1 MDYEYNKEA
10 VLPSLWRPMFRL
22 LIIIFTVEAVIMFFL
37 PTLIPDEQSL
47 LASIADA
54 ALLVILSAPFLWY
67 FIVYPLRRTVIAE
80 HLQAATIIEH
90 SNDGIITSN
99 EAGMVKS
106 FNPAAE
112 RIFGFKA
119 EEVLGKPMVQLMPE
133 RYRDAHQQGLIRAK
147 SAGESSLLENM
158 IEMHGL
164 RRDGCEFPLE
174 LSLSAWKTGTKAHYA
189 GVFRDITERRRVEA
203 EIQSRTVL
211 LEQANRNLQRQKEI
225 QELLK
230 ELSQDITRLDVDS
243 LLKKLTERVR
253 EVFKVDICD
262 VRVRDEEVWKVMG
275 VSGIEP
281 QKTQSD
287 STATAG
293 GRSRWILDNR
303 RPLLIHDITKTN
315 QFSGG
320 ESIRRAG
327 VRGYIGVP
335 IFSRGGDVIGIL
347 RALTYGPRET
357 IPEEVDLL
365 QLMANGTGVALENAK
380 LLEHIRQ
387 QAQTLEQANRQQ
399 ADFTAMIAH
408 DLRSPLTNVIGIAE
422 MMRDNLLG
430 PVNEDQKKWLGKIGA
445 NVQNLVNLASDF
457 LDLSK
462 LEAGHIELTKE
473 NVDLKELIESNLES
487 YRLLG
492 RDKKIIFTTSF
503 DPDLPT
509 VDADPRRL
517 DQVLSN
523 LLSNAAKFTPEG
535 GQIEVG
541 TRVKDGRGVNF
552 WVRDTGIGIP
562 KEEIGS
568 LFEKYKQASNT
579 KNGSQNGTG
588 LGLVICKMIVETH
601 GGKIWIDSEEE
612 KGTTVFVSLPVLPG
626 PQLRADPPLLLL
638 SSPPTD

>member
-1 MDYEYNKEA
+1 MEHEYNKEA
-10 VLPSLWRPMFRL
+10 ILLSPWRLVVRL
-22 LIIIFTVEAVIMFFL
+22 LIVIFSVEAVIMF
-37 PTLIPDEQSL
+37 L
-47 LASIADA
+47 LATLFGHEHGVLTSIADA
-54 ALLVILSAPFLWY
+54 AMLVILSAPFLWY
-67 FIVYPLRRTVIAE
+67 FIVHPLRRAAIAE

-99 EAGMVKS
+99 EAGIVES
-106 FNPAAE
+106 FNPAAQ

-119 EEVLGKPMVQLMPE
+119 EEVLDKPMVQLMPE
-133 RYRDAHQQGLIRAK
+133 RYRDAHQQGLKRAEL
-147 SAGESSLLENM
+147 AGKPSLLEKT
-158 IEMHGL
+158 IELHGL

-174 LSLSAWKTGTKAHYA
+174 LSLSAWKTGRKVRYA
-189 GVFRDITERRRVEA
+189 GFIRDITERRRAEA

-211 LEQANRNLQRQKEI
+211 LEQANRNLERQKEI

-253 EVFKVDICD
+253 EVLKVDICD
-262 VRVRDEEVWKVMG
+262 VRVRDDEVWKVMG
-275 VSGIEP
+275 VSGIDP
-281 QKTQSD
+281 KKTQSD
-287 STATAG
+287 STATAR

-303 RPLLIHDITKTN
+303 RPLLIHDITKTD
-315 QFSGG
+315 QYSGG
-320 ESIRRAG
+320 ESIRKAG

-347 RALTYGPRET
+347 RALTYEPRET
-357 IPEEVDLL
+357 SPEEVDLL
-365 QLMANGTGVALENAK
+365 QLLANGTGIALENAK

-387 QAQTLEQANRQQ
+387 QAQTLEQVNRQQ

-408 DLRSPLTNVIGIAE
+408 DLRSPLQNVIGIAE
-422 MMRDNLLG
+422 MMKDDMLG
-430 PVNEDQKKWLGKIGA
+430 PVNEEQKKWLGKLG
-445 NVQNLVNLASDF
+445 VSVRNLVKLVNEF

-462 LEAGHIELTKE
+462 LEAGHIELDKE
-473 NVDLKELIESNLES
+473 EVDLRELIESNLES

-492 RDKKIIFTTSF
+492 RDKKIIFTSSL

-509 VDADPRRL
+509 ADADPRRL

-523 LLSNAAKFTPEG
+523 LLSNAVKFTPEG

-541 TRVKDGRGVNF
+541 ARAEDSRAVNF

-562 KEEIGS
+562 KEEIGN

-601 GGKIWIDSEEE
+601 GGRIWIDSEEN

-626 PQLRADPPLLLL
+626 
-638 SSPPTD
+638 S